1 MNERETIRLLIS
13 SPPDHQEL
21 WSRVKALI
29 AHGEQ
34 AGFHRYELNAV
45 IDRWHDEAWEWCANL
60 STMVNRARAFSEGE
74 KAEMGEFLSLCQ
86 YLYEQARIEIRAAVN
101 WEINPIWLQEDDA
114 SGTAA

>member
-21 WSRVKALI
+21 WSQVKALF
-29 AHGEQ
+29 ACGEQ
-34 AGFHRYELNAV
+34 AGLHRRELNAV

-60 STMVNRARAFSEGE
+60 STMINRTRTFTEGE

-86 YLYEQARIEIRAAVN
+86 HLYEQARVEIRTAVDR
-101 WEINPIWLQEDDA
+101 EVASIWLHKDDA
-114 SGTAA
+114 TGTLG